1 MTHCHCYHGTLR
13 GHCAL
18 RGHCTTR
25 GVGYMGLTKNEKNL
39 LNQVSKELNKA
50 SKMHKSQADR
60 IRSLG
65 FAPKP
70 KNLVR
75 NYEPSNQEM
84 SWFKGRVKTLH
95 NNLHSE
101 KMSQIHNLGSARRV
115 QLIGNII
122 PNIEGKHVGTVIVA
136 GLIGNT
142 ILASQLEKADW
153 WQNIT
158 RGITFTGIPLALAGV
173 GATAKGIR
181 EENTTTMAAGA
192 ALTGIG
198 LTYLVNPFD

>member
-1 MTHCHCYHGTLR
+1 MNKDTVGVAIGFLWLGLISTIGEKNMTHCHCYHGTLR

-101 KMSQIHNLGSARRV
+101 KKQAPPGYHYMPDGSLMANSEHNLGSA
-115 QLIGNII
+115 
-122 PNIEGKHVGTVIVA
+122 
-136 GLIGNT
+136 
-142 ILASQLEKADW
+142 
-153 WQNIT
+153 
-158 RGITFTGIPLALAGV
+158 
-173 GATAKGIR
+173 
-181 EENTTTMAAGA
+181 
-192 ALTGIG
+192 
-198 LTYLVNPFD
+198 

>member
-1 MTHCHCYHGTLR
+1 MLGTLKVNPHCAVHGTEYDLGASR
-13 GHCAL
+13 
-18 RGHCTTR
+18 
-25 GVGYMGLTKNEKNL
+25 VSQMGLTSNEKNV

-70 KNLVR
+70 KNLVQ
-75 NYEPSNQEM
+75 NYEPTNQDM
-84 SWFKGRVKTLH
+84 TWFKGRVKTLH
-95 NNLHSE
+95 NELHSE

-115 QLIGNII
+115 QMIGNII
-122 PNIEGKHVGTVIVA
+122 PNIEGKHVGTVIAA

-142 ILASQLEKADW
+142 VLASRLEKAKW
-153 WQNIT
+153 WKNLT

-198 LTYLVNPFD
+198 LTYLANPFD